1 MRDNVLISLTASLF
15 LISLLGLRL
24 RALLGEAVFAKT
36 LRMRQGGGT
45 SGSDDKTDD
54 GAPSLG
60 NANNLVSTDIDTIT
74 SSLETSLQLLA
85 IPFKLIVALIYLY
98 VLLGWSA
105 FVALAVIV
113 LFTPLSGWVSSRYGA
128 VQGKVHRI
136 LPDLADNADHEARG
150 SAHLGFQRGRVG
162 DPNGQGAPSEL
173 DRR

>member
-1 MRDNVLISLTASLF
+1 M
-15 LISLLGLRL
+15 
-24 RALLGEAVFAKT
+24 FAKT

-45 SGSDDKTDD
+45 SSADDDEDD
-54 GAPSLG
+54 DAPSLG

-128 VQGKVHRI
+128 VQGTVRSSSLAMLTVQIMKRADQRISVFSEVASAIRTVKV
-136 LPDLADNADHEARG
+136 
-150 SAHLGFQRGRVG
+150 
-162 DPNGQGAPSEL
+162 
-173 DRR
+173 RRAS